1 MSFVWLKRYM
11 PRGLYGRAALILI
24 LPVVALQLVVSVVF
38 IQRHFSGVSEQM
50 SREVARAMN
59 VALAGPDDLA
69 AALDFTVIPVDP
81 GDIPASD
88 TRQWYDLSGVVVT
101 RVLRQRIDDLV
112 RVQLPNDR
120 TVHLWLTRDGQSVQ
134 VSFDRRR
141 ASAANPHQ
149 LLVLMAIFGAL
160 MTLIAYVY
168 LRNQLRP
175 ITQLAKVAEAFGRG
189 RTLRYSPAGAI
200 EVRAAGHAFVDMRN
214 RIERQIEQRTMM
226 LSGVSHDMRTPLTR
240 MRLELSMLD
249 PQDAAPLLRD
259 LDDMQRL
266 LDAFLDFARGE
277 AEAGQAEAVDPMA
290 LVSDLVEKARRN
302 GHNVTLG
309 EIAATGQVPLRPL
322 LVERAVMNLIENAV
336 RYGTRCTVSVH
347 LGDRALRIRVDD
359 DGPGIPVADREAAL
373 KPFVRLDPARNQNKG
388 SGVGLGLAITADIAR
403 AHGGTLRLG
412 VAEPLGG
419 LRADLVLAR

>member
-1 MSFVWLKRYM
+1 MSFAWLKRYM

-50 SREVARAMN
+50 TREVARSLTL
-59 VALAGPDDLA
+59 ALTDTEDLA
-69 AALDFTVIPVDP
+69 RDLDFKLSVAEPAEIPQ
-81 GDIPASD
+81 SD
-88 TRQWYDLSGVVVT
+88 GRQWYDLSGIVVT
-101 RVLRQRIDDLV
+101 RVLRDRV
-112 RVQLPNDR
+112 EGVARVQLPDDR
-120 TVHLWLTRDGQSVQ
+120 TVNLWLTRNGQTTL

-141 ASAANPHQ
+141 ASASNPHQ
-149 LLVLMAIFGAL
+149 LLVLMVVFGAL
-160 MTLIAYVY
+160 MTLIAYLY

-175 ITQLAKVAEAFGRG
+175 ITQLSKVAEAFGRG

-200 EVRAAGHAFVDMRN
+200 EVRAAGNAFLDMRN

-240 MRLELSMLD
+240 MRLAVSMLD
-249 PQDAAPLLRD
+249 SEERAPLERD

-277 AEAGQAEAVDPMA
+277 AEAGPAEPVDPVA
-290 LVSDLVEKARRN
+290 LITDLVEKAQGN
-302 GHNVTLG
+302 GLDVTLG
-309 EIAATGQVPLRPL
+309 VLAETGRVALRPL
-322 LVERAVMNLIENAV
+322 LIERAVMNLIENAV
-336 RYGTRCTVSVH
+336 RYGAHCTVSVH
-347 LGDRALRIRVDD
+347 LGERALRIRVED
-359 DGPGIPVADREAAL
+359 DGPGIAPEDRDAAI
-373 KPFVRLDPARNQNKG
+373 KPFVRLDAARNQNKG
-388 SGVGLGLAITADIAR
+388 SSVGLGLAIAADIAR